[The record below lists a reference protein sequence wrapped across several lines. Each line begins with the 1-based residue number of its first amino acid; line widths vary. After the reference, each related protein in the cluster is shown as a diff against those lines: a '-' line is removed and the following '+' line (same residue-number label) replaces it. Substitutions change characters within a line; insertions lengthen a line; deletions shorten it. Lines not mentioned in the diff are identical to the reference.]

1 MQAGSLLY
9 CPPVLGTG
17 HQPGWV
23 RCGGTEWSWV
33 LGSGS
38 LHWDFPPS
46 SVFSDPV
53 QYSGHSLGQ
62 GTQMHGYHC
71 GAAQPCPHPA
81 VGSSVGYLCLLFH
94 FDVMA
99 FHSFLLLLPNAS
111 ITTVPRGMGLAQGG
125 GCSILS
131 CCPAGPHNEWVAPTP
146 RPASGPPGCC
156 RTEEEPR
163 WVLSAGYHY
172 RAYSEVRGALLLLPT
187 AAPQT

>member
-1 MQAGSLLY
+1 MLPSCPGHWASVGS
-9 CPPVLGTG
+9 
-17 HQPGWV
+17 QPGWV
-23 RCGGTEWSWV
+23 RWGGWSGVGCWAR
-33 LGSGS
+33 GS
-38 LHWDFPPS
+38 LCWGFPPS
-46 SVFSDPV
+46 SAFPDPV

-62 GTQMHGYHC
+62 GTQMHRYRC

-81 VGSSVGYLCLLFH
+81 VGSSAGYPCLLFCC
-94 FDVMA
+94 DVTA

-131 CCPAGPHNEWVAPTP
+131 CCPAGPHNEWVAPIP
-146 RPASGPPGCC
+146 RPAPGPPGCC

-163 WVLSAGYHY
+163 WVLSTGYRY
-172 RAYSEVRGALLLLPT
+172 RACSGVRGALLLLLT